1 MVRTATLRTS
11 IFNLVSTVVG
21 GGVLSLPFTFSVMG
35 VVFGPLAL
43 VASAAMSDFS
53 IYLLL
58 SMSRRQGDL
67 SYEDVAAKTLG
78 EPARVLLLVLLF
90 LLTFLCAAAYFVLA
104 ADLLQPLLTA
114 FVDTSLSNHLARFYV
129 MVGFMCVVGPL
140 SFFRQLNALR
150 FTSFLSILSIS
161 VLGMVLFY
169 KLVTATPTH
178 FIIHP
183 SNATNVSASFVD
195 MYGVIMAGSGTGVG
209 SAPIGLRNGTVLKH
223 IKVWPNSFNDFMY
236 ALPISTVAYLCHFNV
251 LPTNKELIKPTK
263 KRIQRMIHSTIGI
276 CLSLYIVIAFC
287 GYLFSLDLTCGD
299 ILNNYKNDDPI
310 ISVGRVGLVI
320 TLAMSFPLL
329 VLPCRTVLGR
339 LIVMFCCSGKHK
351 SVGGS
356 STSKK
361 HTESTRLL
369 SKTDEHLLSNPV
381 APAGLLSP
389 IGTFITD
396 SPANISA
403 RYNESLRNNYRTI
416 NESGENRVA
425 HHTGGAADS
434 GDDFLG
440 VSNPTLAQGRSTSEQ
455 RASSTASVSQD
466 SDDGATLAL
475 PIHVAL
481 TIFILAGSSQI
492 ALHVSSVVQIW
503 SILGSSISII
513 IAYIIP
519 CLMYISLRRQH
530 KLQHLPGANEPHK
543 EMEVEREQVLD
554 NMKKSSTLLWAWM
567 LLIFATIASVC
578 STWQAIKQIKRPN
591 CQHSIKVG

>member
-1 MVRTATLRTS
+1 MQ
-11 IFNLVSTVVG
+11 
-21 GGVLSLPFTFSVMG
+21 
-35 VVFGPLAL
+35 
-43 VASAAMSDFS
+43 D
-53 IYLLL
+53 
-58 SMSRRQGDL
+58 
-67 SYEDVAAKTLG
+67 
-78 EPARVLLLVLLF
+78 
-90 LLTFLCAAAYFVLA
+90 
-104 ADLLQPLLTA
+104 
-114 FVDTSLSNHLARFYV
+114 
-129 MVGFMCVVGPL
+129 
-140 SFFRQLNALR
+140 
-150 FTSFLSILSIS
+150 
-161 VLGMVLFY
+161 
-169 KLVTATPTH
+169 
-178 FIIHP
+178 
-183 SNATNVSASFVD
+183 
-195 MYGVIMAGSGTGVG
+195 
-209 SAPIGLRNGTVLKH
+209 
-223 IKVWPNSFNDFMY
+223 
-236 ALPISTVAYLCHFNV
+236 
-251 LPTNKELIKPTK
+251 
-263 KRIQRMIHSTIGI
+263 GI
-276 CLSLYIVIAFC
+276 
-287 GYLFSLDLTCGD
+287 
-299 ILNNYKNDDPI
+299 
-310 ISVGRVGLVI
+310 R
-320 TLAMSFPLL
+320 
-329 VLPCRTVLGR
+329 R
-339 LIVMFCCSGKHK
+339 LIVMFCCSGKDK
-351 SVGGS
+351 SVS
-356 STSKK
+356 ISRTSK

-455 RASSTASVSQD
+455 RASSTASVSRTAMMVLLWPYQ
-466 SDDGATLAL
+466 L
-475 PIHVAL
+475 VAL
-481 TIFILAGSSQI
+481 TMFILAGSSQI

-591 CQHSIKVG
+591 CPHSIKVG

>member
-140 SFFRQLNALR
+140 SFFRQLSALR
-150 FTSFLSILSIS
+150 FTSFLSIVSIS

-440 VSNPTLAQGRSTSEQ
+440 VSNPTLAQGKSTSEQ

-466 SDDGATLAL
+466 SDDGAILAL

-591 CQHSIKVG
+591 CPHSIKVG

>member
-1 MVRTATLRTS
+1 M
-11 IFNLVSTVVG
+11 
-21 GGVLSLPFTFSVMG
+21 LSLPFTFSVMG
-35 VVFGPLAL
+35 VVFGPLSL
-43 VASAAMSDFS
+43 VVSAAMSDFS

-78 EPARVLLLVLLF
+78 EPARALLLVLLF

-129 MVGFMCVVGPL
+129 MIGFMCVVGPL

-150 FTSFLSILSIS
+150 FTSFLSIVSIS
-161 VLGMVLFY
+161 VLGVVLFY
-169 KLVTATPTH
+169 KLLTATPTH

-183 SNATNVSASFVD
+183 SNVTNVSASVVD
-195 MYGVIMAGSGTGVG
+195 MYGSMMAGPSADVG
-209 SAPIGLRNGTVLKH
+209 SAPVELRNGTVLKH
-223 IKVWPNSFNDFMY
+223 IKVWPNSFDDFMY

-263 KRIQRMIHSTIGI
+263 KRIKRMIHSTIGI
-276 CLSLYIVIAFC
+276 CFSLYIVIAFC

-310 ISVGRVGLVI
+310 ISIGRVGLVI

-339 LIVMFCCSGKHK
+339 LIVIFCCGGKHE
-351 SVGGS
+351 SIAG
-356 STSKK
+356 STSSRK

-369 SKTDEHLLSNPV
+369 SKTDEHLLSNPI

-396 SPANISA
+396 SPANLSA
-403 RYNESLRNNYRTI
+403 RYNESVRNNYRTI
-416 NESGENRVA
+416 NESAENRVA
-425 HHTGGAADS
+425 RCDGGISDGRNS
-434 GDDFLG
+434 IFHD
-440 VSNPTLAQGRSTSEQ
+440 SNPALPQDRSTSEQ
-455 RASSTASVSQD
+455 RASSTTSVSQD
-466 SDDGATLAL
+466 NDNSATLAL

-503 SILGSSISII
+503 SILGSSVSIM

-530 KLQHLPGANEPHK
+530 KLQHHSRANNSHK
-543 EMEVEREQVLD
+543 EMDIEREQVLD
-554 NMKKSSTLLWAWM
+554 NMNKSSTLLWAWM
-567 LLIFATIASVC
+567 LLVFAIIASIC
-578 STWQAIKQIKRPN
+578 STWQAIKQIRRPN
-591 CQHSIKVG
+591 CPHSIKVG